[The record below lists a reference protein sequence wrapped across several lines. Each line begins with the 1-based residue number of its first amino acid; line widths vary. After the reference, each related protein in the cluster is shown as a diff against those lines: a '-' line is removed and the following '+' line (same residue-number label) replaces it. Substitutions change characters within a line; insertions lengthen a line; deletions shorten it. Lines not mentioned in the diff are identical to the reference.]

1 VNLSTAIDSPRPP
14 WLARLSTRQWVM
26 VDYAVATLFSVGALV
41 HLLVLPR
48 FPNRVALTY
57 PLWLFAPLY
66 LLATV
71 PIAFRRR
78 WPLATLAI
86 TTGAVAVSTFL
97 GHSLAPAPL
106 IALPLY
112 TVALTRPRRQSLGA
126 VMLVV
131 STLLVATAIGWLLG
145 RRQIDVSFNL
155 FLALATW
162 FIADSIRTRRTY
174 QRGLIEQR
182 EERQRLEI
190 EEARRA
196 IVEERMA
203 IAREL
208 HDVVAHSLSVIAIQS
223 GVGRHV
229 LDDQPD
235 EARKALAAV
244 ESTSRAALEELRGVL
259 GVLRRGD
266 DGAQVTTPTPTMG
279 DLDDLIERIRAAGV
293 PVSLRVTG
301 EVRTLS
307 QGLELSLFRII
318 QEALTNVVKHTAG
331 APTTVDVEYRRDE
344 VRVEVRNL
352 ASARVPETR
361 ADAQSGVTASG
372 SPTRTPP
379 EGRSGSVGAT
389 SARTAAGHGIIGMT
403 ERARSYGGTL
413 RAEASDGGFLVSAR
427 LRIKE
432 TP

>member
-1 VNLSTAIDSPRPP
+1 
-14 WLARLSTRQWVM
+14 M
-26 VDYAVATLFSVGALV
+26 VDYAVAALFSLGALV

-57 PLWLFAPLY
+57 PLWLLAPLY

-71 PIAFRRR
+71 PIAVRRR
-78 WPLATLAI
+78 WPLTTLAI

-112 TVALTRPRRQSLGA
+112 TVALTHPRRQSLGA

-131 STLLVATAIGWLLG
+131 STLLVATALGWLLG

-155 FLALATW
+155 LLALATW

-279 DLDDLIERIRAAGV
+279 DLDDLIDRIRAAGV

-318 QEALTNVVKHTAG
+318 QEALTNVVKHTEG
-331 APTTVDVEYRRDE
+331 APTTVEVEYLRDE

-352 ASARVPETR
+352 ASARVPGTR
-361 ADAQSGVTASG
+361 AEAPSARTPTG
-372 SPTRTPP
+372 SPTPTDSPTGSGP
-379 EGRSGSVGAT
+379 VDAASPRSS
-389 SARTAAGHGIIGMT
+389 AGHGIIGMT
-403 ERARSYGGTL
+403 ERARSFGGTL
-413 RAEASDGGFLVSAR
+413 RTEAIDGGFLVSAR
-427 LRIKE
+427 LRTKE
-432 TP
+432 TA